1 MRTRNDLDLEA
12 KVNLIRDKERGLLHR
27 ELKDKFQV
35 SVGAITNILKRQHE
49 YISDYEPNMHK
60 KVKRKFHNDL
70 SQTIND
76 TVYERF
82 VLQRAK
88 KIPVSGSIL
97 QAYAKNAAQEL
108 GDLSSFKAS
117 NRWLEGLEVVIMFVF
132 VSYLMKEL
140 L

>member
-12 KVNLIRDKERGLLHR
+12 KVNLIRDKECGLSHR

-49 YISDYEPNMHK
+49 YISDYEANIHK

-76 TVYERF
+76 TVYE
-82 VLQRAK
+82 
-88 KIPVSGSIL
+88 
-97 QAYAKNAAQEL
+97 
-108 GDLSSFKAS
+108 
-117 NRWLEGLEVVIMFVF
+117 
-132 VSYLMKEL
+132 
-140 L
+140 